1 MFHFSWAAIEATGS
15 ALAAIYPIFIGIR
28 HFLGSFR
35 KKREA
40 RRDAILKQAGD
51 EMNKIKKDLE
61 SKIQVLRDELDTQKD
76 KVSTELSHMKEL
88 YGTEIRVLGEK
99 IEALRQDISQ
109 QHQSLVNLL
118 TKLVDSK

>member
-1 MFHFSWAAIEATGS
+1 MIISWAAIEATGT
-15 ALAAIYPIFIGIR
+15 AVAAAWPIWAGIK

-35 KKREA
+35 RKREA
-40 RRDAILKQAGD
+40 RRDAILKQAND
-51 EMNKIKKDLE
+51 EMDKIKKDLE
-61 SKIQVLRDELDTQKD
+61 DKIQVLRDDLDTQKD
-76 KVSTELSHMKEL
+76 KVSTELGHMKEL

-118 TKLVDSK
+118 TKLVDSR